1 MTSDKL
7 EVAYTTDNAQ
17 NAEILRVALQNEGFA
32 CEVDGQRQGGLTG
45 LAVLKI
51 HLLVRA
57 EDLEEA
63 RAFIEKH
70 KSV

>member
-1 MTSDKL
+1 MSHDKL

-17 NAEILRVALQNEGFA
+17 NAEILRVALQDEGID
-32 CEVDGQRQGGLTG
+32 CKVDGAHQAGLTG
-45 LAVLKI
+45 VPILKI

-57 EDLEEA
+57 EDLDNA